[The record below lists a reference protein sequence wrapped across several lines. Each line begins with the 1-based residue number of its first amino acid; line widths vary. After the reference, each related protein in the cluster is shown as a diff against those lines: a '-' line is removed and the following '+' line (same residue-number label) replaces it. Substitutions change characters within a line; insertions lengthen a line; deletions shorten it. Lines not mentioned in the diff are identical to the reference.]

1 VIWAGLLRTPCVTD
15 RTVISACAAYTGGMT
30 VTAATKA
37 QENSPSQIAMNA
49 QMFAEYAARMAKKET
64 C

>member
-1 VIWAGLLRTPCVTD
+1 MTGRMTSRTGD
-15 RTVISACAAYTGGMT
+15 HLMS
-30 VTAATKA
+30 ATKA